1 MLNLRNNSADS
12 VLFRLVSSFGNL
24 DLRLF
29 AIWPGE
35 KKGKWAF
42 PLPKSWLNE

>member
-35 KKGKWAF
+35 KKGEVGVSIAEI
-42 PLPKSWLNE
+42 LDE